1 MSSKTHFRISLGIIL
16 GALIIGAMVL
26 AIPHS
31 GAAQDIR
38 SVSPA
43 DFSAD
48 LQQPSI
54 HLIDLRTA
62 QEYASGH
69 LADASNIDFY
79 GADFRSQLAALDK
92 NATYAIYCHTGNRS
106 GQTVDIMRQ
115 MGFTHVINLQGGI
128 AAWEL
133 AQLPITTN

>member
-1 MSSKTHFRISLGIIL
+1 MGIIL
-16 GALIIGAMVL
+16 GALLIGGVVL
-26 AIPHS
+26 ALPHP
-31 GAAQDIR
+31 GAASQDIR
-38 SVSPA
+38 TVSPA

-48 LQQPSI
+48 LQQPGI

-62 QEYASGH
+62 QEFASGH
-69 LADASNIDFY
+69 LSGASNVDFY
-79 GADFRSQLAALDK
+79 GTDFRSQLAALDK